1 MEYFKTILRGKE
13 CYFQGKSKEIV
24 FDELIKSEIFKV
36 NSFGLKLSSEISFGI
51 ENLSENTIFFF
62 YGEEDDGLI
71 VKDDNN
77 LIISKLKDEFEY
89 EQYYDDTILIP
100 EDEEGLIKIIDKV
113 LLIIKNNLNEEYH
126 NSMDFN
132 LKDITE
138 KEYKNNLVKDN
149 FV

>member
-1 MEYFKTILRGKE
+1 MKYFKTILRGKE
-13 CYFQGKSKEIV
+13 CYFQGKSKETV

-36 NSFGLKLSSEISFGI
+36 NSFVLTLTSEISFDT
-51 ENLSENTIFFF
+51 ETLSEDIIFFF

-71 VKDDNN
+71 VKDVNN

-100 EDEEGLIKIIDKV
+100 EDEEGLIKIIDNV
-113 LLIIKNNLNEEYH
+113 LLIIKNNLSEGYC

-132 LKDITE
+132 LRDITE
-138 KEYKNNLVKDN
+138 KEYKNNLIKDN
-149 FV
+149 FR

>member
-1 MEYFKTILRGKE
+1 MKYFKTILRGKE
-13 CYFQGKSKEIV
+13 CYFQGKNKEIV
-24 FDELIKSEIFKV
+24 FDELIRSEIFKV
-36 NSFGLKLSSEISFGI
+36 NSFGLTLHSEISFDI
-51 ENLSENTIFFF
+51 ENLSESTIFFF
-62 YGEEDDGLI
+62 YSEEDDGLI

-77 LIISKLKDEFEY
+77 LILSKLKDEFEY
-89 EQYYDDTILIP
+89 DQHYDDTILIP

-113 LLIIKNNLNEEYH
+113 LLIIKNNLSEGYH

-149 FV
+149 FR